1 MGGGACVRSGCLSP
15 LCGAAVGQRAPLCRS
30 PQLAAGSELW
40 PSLSGPIVLP
50 GLCPV
55 GLQGCGSFLV
65 LPVPGAGGGGRGQHH
80 LFQVLLNGP
89 RLCFTNHSSAS
100 PFRRALSAGTWQR
113 TDPRGHAGPAV
124 PAQAQW
130 VPSPP
135 RHKAWPAGRRRDGR
149 NGILTVCVVLCKRG
163 GQQHQPHRLPPRH

>member
-65 LPVPGAGGGGRGQHH
+65 LPVPGAGGRGARAAPS
-80 LFQVLLNGP
+80 LPGSLK
-89 RLCFTNHSSAS
+89 RAS
-100 PFRRALSAGTWQR
+100 TMLY
-113 TDPRGHAGPAV
+113 
-124 PAQAQW
+124 
-130 VPSPP
+130 
-135 RHKAWPAGRRRDGR
+135 
-149 NGILTVCVVLCKRG
+149 
-163 GQQHQPHRLPPRH
+163 